1 MGRLAEQNRMR
12 AALRRICRRRPSP
25 YVRIVEAAE
34 QNRGVNLTAAEAA
47 VLADDHAIRSRAEQ
61 DRAGV
66 DGGW

>member
-1 MGRLAEQNRMR
+1 M
-12 AALRRICRRRPSP
+12 
-25 YVRIVEAAE
+25 RIVEAAE